1 MRDTII
7 DIAKGLNIDYQES
20 YLNINE
26 LDSIDEAFIT
36 STGIGLLPCYW
47 GDKKFTFDLTLEIKK
62 ELFYRINNTN
72 L

>member
-1 MRDTII
+1 MKNLDN
-7 DIAKGLNIDYQES
+7 DKLNLDNNQ
-20 YLNINE
+20 NE

-47 GDKKFTFDLTLEIKK
+47 DDKKFTFDLTLEIKK